1 MRRRLILSITL
12 ALVFTINSVVVIHGN
27 TFSQDEVQINPNA
40 PQDYDANLKSGDMA
54 IGVGER
60 ESLEKIRIESKSGGV
75 YRATNLESPN
85 PYAVYYR
92 ANSVYPYFDYDKLNG
107 LVNDYRDALE
117 PYIDCYS
124 SKHGVDIE
132 KLKGDGFRYDISW
145 SNEKELKTRL
155 ESELPKLAQLESR
168 LRNELRVFPNTYL
181 DYAQNPAVVH
191 EIATQRTAYFQCVTN
206 KKVSLR
212 AEESVWLM
220 AHRDGIRKVQ
230 KQVDEYDPAT
240 KSTMATYSEYALY
253 AVSPKEREKWLRD
266 KNAMEFKENVDAL
279 LAPLAAALAKRL
291 PTYIP
296 KLYTVRNAAEEA
308 MMKRVLTN
316 PARYKIY
323 GIGLEQ
329 SAWLVGKNSLGI
341 PTARYKHGMIYL
353 RDSQS
358 DHPYCFATYVNIIQD
373 YTGGGT
379 YGASYPKIVQDDLVG
394 CPSGK

>member
-1 MRRRLILSITL
+1 MRKSISL
-12 ALVFTINSVVVIHGN
+12 SVVLIMVISLNSILIVQGN
-27 TFSQDEVQINPNA
+27 NFSQDEVQSNPNA
-40 PQDYDANLKSGDMA
+40 PQDYDPNLRPGDMA

-60 ESLEKIRIESKSGGV
+60 GTLEKMRIESKSGGV
-75 YRATNLESPN
+75 YKAMSQESPN
-85 PYAVYYR
+85 PYVVYYR

-107 LVNDYRDALE
+107 LVSDFRDALE

-124 SKHGVDIE
+124 AKHGVAIE

-145 SNEKELKTRL
+145 YDEKELKTKL

-168 LRNELRVFPNTYL
+168 LRSELRAFPNTYI
-181 DYAQNPAVVH
+181 DYAQNPAIVY
-191 EIATQRTAYFQCVTN
+191 EIAAQRNEYFQCVTN

-230 KQVDEYDPAT
+230 KLVDEYDPAT
-240 KSTMATYSEYALY
+240 KSTMGTYSEYALY
-253 AVSPKEREKWLRD
+253 AVSRKEREKWLRE

-279 LAPLAAALAKRL
+279 LAPLAASLAKRL

-308 MMKRVLTN
+308 MMRKVLTN
-316 PARYKIY
+316 TARYKIY

-329 SAWLVGKNSLGI
+329 SAWLVSKNSLGI

-353 RDSQS
+353 RDTES
-358 DHPYCFATYVNIIQD
+358 DHPYCYATYVNIIQD

-379 YGASYPKIVQDDLVG
+379 YGASYPKIVQDELVG